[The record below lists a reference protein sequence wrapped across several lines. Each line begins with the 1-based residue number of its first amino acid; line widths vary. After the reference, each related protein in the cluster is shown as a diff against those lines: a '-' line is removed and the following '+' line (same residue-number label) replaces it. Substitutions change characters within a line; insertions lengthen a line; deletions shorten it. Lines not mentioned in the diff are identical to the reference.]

1 MSLIIVML
9 FYGIR
14 FLERKDFKNACLLGI
29 CAGFCGNLKISGIY
43 VFAMIGGFIQLILTK
58 EKKWS
63 GKTFRGTYGNS
74 CRFPELFGIDSG
86 YLGAGISFVGIS
98 AVEPFKQYEL
108 FQNGR

>member
-43 VFAMIGGFIQLILTK
+43 VFATCYYNTAQDIAMAVFTSMTQGVLVAGLSTYVNQLIKQL
-58 EKKWS
+58 EKD
-63 GKTFRGTYGNS
+63 
-74 CRFPELFGIDSG
+74 E
-86 YLGAGISFVGIS
+86 
-98 AVEPFKQYEL
+98 
-108 FQNGR
+108 

>member
-43 VFAMIGGFIQLILTK
+43 VLQ
-58 EKKWS
+58 
-63 GKTFRGTYGNS
+63 
-74 CRFPELFGIDSG
+74 
-86 YLGAGISFVGIS
+86 
-98 AVEPFKQYEL
+98 
-108 FQNGR
+108 